1 MKKIIKNIV
10 SEEKGYVISI
20 IVFFILI
27 IMMSMAISVATLI
40 AFRQQASTNFTRGIT
55 SYYTSESG
63 IEDALLRLRNN
74 PNMSALSYSVSLNG
88 ATANV
93 VIPSIL
99 GGSRAITAS
108 TSINSITKNLQV
120 VYSFTTQ
127 SIGFHYGAQVGAGG
141 LDMGNGSQVLG
152 NVFSNGNVTGSGT
165 INNNLVVASNGN
177 GINGPSVLGS
187 VTAYNCLNPTT
198 VGGSLTYVTGGSH
211 TCAVTGSTTVQSTAI
226 SPQPLPIS
234 QAQIDGWIAEA
245 TNSGTIT
252 GDYDINN
259 NQTQSLGPQKI
270 TGNLH
275 MGNNSVLNVT
285 GTLYVQGNLE
295 FGNNDTINLDP
306 SFGSLGGTIVVD
318 GTVDTGNSTTFNGS
332 GQAGSY
338 VLIISTSNSSSAI
351 RIANNATGAIF
362 YASNGTVTIDNN
374 VSVQELTGYRIKMN
388 NNSTVTYSSGLQ
400 NVLFTDGPG
409 GVWEVVSWQE
419 Q

>member
-1 MKKIIKNIV
+1 MKKIIKNIA

-74 PNMSALSYSVSLNG
+74 PNMSALSYSLSLNG
-88 ATANV
+88 ATTNV
-93 VIPSIL
+93 VIPSIV

-108 TSINSITKNLQV
+108 TSINNITKNLQV

-318 GTVDTGNSTTFNGS
+318 GTIDTGNSTTFNGS

>member
-108 TSINSITKNLQV
+108 TSINNITKNLQV